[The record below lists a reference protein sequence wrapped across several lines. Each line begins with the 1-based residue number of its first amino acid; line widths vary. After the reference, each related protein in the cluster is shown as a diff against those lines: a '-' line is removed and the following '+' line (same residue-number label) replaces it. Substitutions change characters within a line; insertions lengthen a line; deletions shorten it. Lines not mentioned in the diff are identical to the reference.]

1 MKKIKSSEIKNI
13 HDSLGKL
20 ITNHFTDFRV
30 AVKLAKV
37 AKELDTIFQ
46 TFTTQE
52 TSIMKK
58 YMKVDRNGNFIVKD
72 QRLVPIKDD
81 AESIKKLNKELNDL
95 YATEVELESLS
106 TPLVIDN
113 SNGLEGITPRDIM
126 ILEAI
131 ITFNFDEPCEQSQE
145 ENKPVA

>member
-20 ITNHFTDFRV
+20 ITNHFPDFRV

-46 TFTTQE
+46 IFTNQE

-58 YMKVDRNGNFIVKD
+58 YMKVDNNGNFIIKD
-72 QRLVPIKDD
+72 QRLVPIKNDD
-81 AESIKKLNKELNDL
+81 ESIKKLNKELNDL

-106 TPLVIDN
+106 TPLTIDTP
-113 SNGLEGITPRDIM
+113 SGLEGITPRDIM

-131 ITFNFDEPCEQSQE
+131 IIFNFDEPCDQPQA